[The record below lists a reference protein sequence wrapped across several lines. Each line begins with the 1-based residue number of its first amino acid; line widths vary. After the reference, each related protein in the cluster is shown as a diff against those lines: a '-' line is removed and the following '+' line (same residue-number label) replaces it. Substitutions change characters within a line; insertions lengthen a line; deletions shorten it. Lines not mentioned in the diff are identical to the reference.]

1 MQKHVVRRAQRAG
14 QHEQKQGGDDR
25 DASRGRIAVPVD
37 AAKEAILAAAKADEN
52 VQRFTQD
59 KTLRKEILVP
69 GKLVN
74 LVVA

>member
-1 MQKHVVRRAQRAG
+1 MDTVELVVQVNG
-14 QHEQKQGGDDR
+14 KL
-25 DASRGRIAVPVD
+25 RGRITVPVD